1 MYPFVKFI
9 KAFGLKAIT
18 TRGGTAGNNVDFI
31 TGSYLAGKGLLLLM
45 RKTEAVLIQEADLGE
60 VQAKAGLGKL
70 SHQAGHDPFKLGA
83 NSTQWLEPRSPAALK
98 GTFCILAFAASNQAR
113 MQENK
118 TVSQAL
124 FAGAIINII
133 KQFHKLLPI
142 AGVTFMCRARLSK
155 KGPSCPPS
163 SHW

>member
-1 MYPFVKFI
+1 M
-9 KAFGLKAIT
+9 
-18 TRGGTAGNNVDFI
+18 
-31 TGSYLAGKGLLLLM
+31 GSCLAGKELTFLDEEDRSCFNSRGWP
-45 RKTEAVLIQEADLGE
+45 RWSSGQSCIWKTLT
-60 VQAKAGLGKL
+60 L
-70 SHQAGHDPFKLGA
+70 SWTRPFGA
-83 NSTQWLEPRSPAALK
+83 QCQFHTMAWLHSPAGLK
-98 GTFCILAFAASNQAR
+98 GTFCILAFAASNQER

-155 KGPSCPPS
+155 KGPSCPASLRWKPS
-163 SHW
+163 PHTIVNKPSLNSVG

>member
-1 MYPFVKFI
+1 
-9 KAFGLKAIT
+9 
-18 TRGGTAGNNVDFI
+18 
-31 TGSYLAGKGLLLLM
+31 M
-45 RKTEAVLIQEADLGE
+45 RKTEAVLIQAADLGE
-60 VQAKAGLGKL
+60 VQAEAVFGKL
-70 SHQAGHDPFKLGA
+70 PHPAGHNPFKLSA
-83 NSTQWLEPRSPAALK
+83 NSTQWLELRSPAVLK
-98 GTFCILAFAASNQAR
+98 GTFCILAFAASNQER

-155 KGPSCPPS
+155 KGPSCPTS
-163 SHW
+163 LHW